1 MSEPR
6 AISGTYS
13 DLKFIKTRSVA
24 QIVMEI
30 PIEEADAFLKMFGAP
45 QPGREVPVAIARL
58 NDGAVAQR
66 IEHSVPNREA
76 EGSNPS
82 GSAKPKRQWSELSLP
97 EQCGIRCAE
106 PEFQRFLS
114 ESHPT
119 YWYGQDGEMHQMTR
133 AAQTIRS
140 LFCIKSRTEL
150 AINENA
156 AAQWRQLESEY
167 QAWLTDQRYA
177 DARR

>member
-1 MSEPR
+1 
-6 AISGTYS
+6 
-13 DLKFIKTRSVA
+13 
-24 QIVMEI
+24 
-30 PIEEADAFLKMFGAP
+30 
-45 QPGREVPVAIARL
+45 
-58 NDGAVAQR
+58 
-66 IEHSVPNREA
+66 
-76 EGSNPS
+76 
-82 GSAKPKRQWSELSLP
+82 
-97 EQCGIRCAE
+97 
-106 PEFQRFLS
+106 
-114 ESHPT
+114 
-119 YWYGQDGEMHQMTR
+119 MHQMTR